1 MKHSIR
7 ERIVDPIRGKLV
19 KVSTINAELGSGI
32 LDKNGKEIFEG
43 DYVKIDFAALSEAFV
58 QGRYFDAKTFQRLIS
73 QQKKLDKLLV
83 RFWQANFVLFVPAT
97 AYSDALYLC
106 SLDNF
111 CHESEF
117 IEIVG
122 HVEDTK

>member
-7 ERIVDPIRGKLV
+7 EHIIDPIRGKIV
-19 KVSTINAELGSGI
+19 KVSKINAELGTGI
-32 LDKNGKEIFEG
+32 LDKNAKEIFEG

-122 HVEDTK
+122 HVDD

>member
-1 MKHSIR
+1 MKHNLKFPDGTIKA
-7 ERIVDPIRGKLV
+7 VDCK
-19 KVSTINAELGSGI
+19 LGSGVV
-32 LDKNGKEIFEG
+32 DRNGKEIFEG

-122 HVEDTK
+122 HVED